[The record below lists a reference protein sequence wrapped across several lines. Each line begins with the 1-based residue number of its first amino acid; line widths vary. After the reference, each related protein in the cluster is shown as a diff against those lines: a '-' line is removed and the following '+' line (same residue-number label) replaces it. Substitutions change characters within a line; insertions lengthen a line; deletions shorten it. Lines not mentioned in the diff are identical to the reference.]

1 MKVKLTT
8 ILFAIIL
15 ITSQMLL
22 LPKEVSAAQPTVK
35 LSSIKGNVIVKTG
48 GGLREF
54 TAVDGM
60 ELVQG
65 DWLRTGKTGTV
76 KLSYE
81 DGTEATLGANSYLN
95 IQQLTTSDSIGVSAR
110 RQARITAWKDGHQS
124 SVQLWSGSVWSKVK
138 SLVNIDDKYEVET
151 PTAVM
156 GVRGTLYLVSVDQDT
171 GSTQSHVIDG
181 AVGVSQNN
189 EGTQAEPIQS

>member
-1 MKVKLTT
+1 MKFRKL
-8 ILFAIIL
+8 IIFIL
-15 ITSQMLL
+15 ICLPIICQMLI
-22 LPKEVSAAQPTVK
+22 LPKEGFAAQPSVK
-35 LSSIKGNVIVKTG
+35 LGNVKGYVIVKTG

-54 TAVDGM
+54 PALDGM

-65 DWLRTGKTGTV
+65 DWLRTGKTGTA

-110 RQARITAWKDGHQS
+110 SQARITAWKDGHQS

-138 SLVNIDDKYEVET
+138 SLVNIDDSAKI
-151 PTAVM
+151 A
-156 GVRGTLYLVSVDQDT
+156 
-171 GSTQSHVIDG
+171 
-181 AVGVSQNN
+181 
-189 EGTQAEPIQS
+189 